1 MPLDKKA
8 ELDARKGKTII
19 EGRCRSNQDIRLF
32 VQIYMYGQI
41 DVHVHGLLK
50 HTTPQL
56 NVGLE
61 IVLILFT
68 GVQIGENDSH
78 DRLHSII
85 RIQGTLAPT
94 TKLLW
99 PTQISQKWVFLTG
112 YMRVQVVFHAIFL
125 CNPRGLVFM
134 VMTEEIGMVSTVLT
148 RKIGKIRK

>member
-1 MPLDKKA
+1 MQG
-8 ELDARKGKTII
+8 KGKLSSK
-19 EGRCRSNQDIRLF
+19 EGVEAIRTF
-32 VQIYMYGQI
+32 VCQV
-41 DVHVHGLLK
+41 DVYVHGLLK

-125 CNPRGLVFM
+125 CNLRGLVLWLQLKKL
-134 VMTEEIGMVSTVLT
+134 V
-148 RKIGKIRK
+148 

>member
-1 MPLDKKA
+1 MK
-8 ELDARKGKTII
+8 
-19 EGRCRSNQDIRLF
+19 EGVEAIRTF
-32 VQIYMYGQI
+32 VCQV
-41 DVHVHGLLK
+41 DVYVHGLLK

-99 PTQISQKWVFLTG
+99 PTQILQKWVFLTG